1 MKNVTY
7 NIQNILK
14 SLEKYNEM
22 DLLIRSENKEFDI
35 TFANKYNP
43 HLLGLPYINE
53 RKNLNGIKLYNYI
66 FDNNLSDQEIFN
78 RVEKN
83 HGKIMKENIINRV
96 ETFPEFLKN
105 LEEGIIV
112 EKTLDSKMNVN
123 YLIIQNKDEE
133 FYHLGILSGS
143 NGALLVDFDNIEDKR
158 EKDILKTYFIEP
170 NKEYFKDSNIAELI
184 KSIERY
190 DEKEKKYV
198 PFSFDEV
205 KNEKLLKQ
213 FYLEKEED
221 FSIPKKLKINSKEF
235 ER

>member
-22 DLLIRSENKEFDI
+22 DLLIQSETKEFDI

-43 HLLGLPYINE
+43 YLLGLPYINE

-66 FDNNLSDQEIFN
+66 FDNNLSDQEIF
-78 RVEKN
+78 
-83 HGKIMKENIINRV
+83 NRV

-123 YLIIQNKDEE
+123 YLIIQNKDDE

-190 DEKEKKYV
+190 DEKEKRYI

>member
-22 DLLIRSENKEFDI
+22 DLLIRSETKEFDI

-43 HLLGLPYINE
+43 HLLELPYINE

-123 YLIIQNKDEE
+123 YLIIQNKDDE

-190 DEKEKKYV
+190 DEKEKRYI

>member
-1 MKNVTY
+1 MKNKTY
-7 NIQNILK
+7 NIQNTLK
-14 SLEKYNEM
+14 FLEKYNEM
-22 DLLIRSENKEFDI
+22 NLLIQSEAKEFDI
-35 TFANKYNP
+35 IFANKYNP

-123 YLIIQNKDEE
+123 YLIIQNKDDE
-133 FYHLGILSGS
+133 FYHLWILIGS
-143 NGALLVDFDNIEDKR
+143 NGALLVDFENIEDKR
-158 EKDILKTYFIEP
+158 
-170 NKEYFKDSNIAELI
+170 
-184 KSIERY
+184 
-190 DEKEKKYV
+190 
-198 PFSFDEV
+198 
-205 KNEKLLKQ
+205 
-213 FYLEKEED
+213 
-221 FSIPKKLKINSKEF
+221 
-235 ER
+235 